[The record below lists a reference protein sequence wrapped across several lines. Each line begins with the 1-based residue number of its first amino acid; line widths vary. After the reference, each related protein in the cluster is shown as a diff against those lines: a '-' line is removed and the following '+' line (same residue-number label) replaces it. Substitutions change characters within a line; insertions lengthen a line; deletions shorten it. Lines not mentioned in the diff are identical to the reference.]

1 MRGADDGKGNTK
13 LENGNWKVEI
23 RNSNLESAI
32 CDVVAEFPVSN
43 FQFPISSFG
52 SYESV
57 GVGKEKAILHG
68 VMFAVM
74 GPESELVNRSGGGN
88 QGVAQFDRV
97 AFGELPQV
105 VAGAAPDFWPD
116 RNARKGTEQRLEG
129 LVLGRPR
136 SMPQFRHGHR

>member
-74 GPESELVNRSGGGN
+74 CPEGEFVNRSGGGD
-88 QGVAQFDRV
+88 QGVAQFDTV

-105 VAGAAPDFWPD
+105 VARPATDFRAD
-116 RNARKGTEQRLEG
+116 RNARKGTEQRLED
-129 LVLGRPR
+129 LVFVRPR
-136 SMPQFRHGHR
+136 SMPYLRHGHR